1 MTASGMRKLK
11 KRIRVSP
18 FAVGINMG
26 NPVSGKDSKQEP
38 ITCTDLHRL
47 GKTPRFFL
55 SSDVALFLHPWQ
67 HPKCHTLKSK
77 IRPLSGKL
85 RHS

>member
-67 HPKCHTLKSK
+67 HPKCRTLKSK